1 VPKNKANL
9 RERRAEPGGVVGENG
24 SHDHG
29 DQHCESKTIFSSTI
43 EGPAGWQTAVF
54 RKGFGPFANFRKPEF
69 VLGGSTAE
77 RAKDQH
83 DRSAAIARDLDPAK
97 WADASQE
104 LAVQVIR
111 EWAAAEEARHD
122 AFYEELLRL
131 TTSGQR

>member
-1 VPKNKANL
+1 LACLPTSESRNSFSA
-9 RERRAEPGGVVGENG
+9 
-24 SHDHG
+24 
-29 DQHCESKTIFSSTI
+29 DQ
-43 EGPAGWQTAVF
+43 
-54 RKGFGPFANFRKPEF
+54 
-69 VLGGSTAE
+69 TAE

>member
-1 VPKNKANL
+1 VSGVPNPEAWSVKTGLMTTVTNIVN
-9 RERRAEPGGVVGENG
+9 RRQYLV
-24 SHDHG
+24 
-29 DQHCESKTIFSSTI
+29 STI

-54 RKGFGPFANFRKPEF
+54 RKGFGPFANFQKPEF